1 MGKLDIADRAF
12 FSESAR
18 FAELVNHIF
27 AQGRNE
33 VYSGDLTLVQRNY
46 TPLSDSSGGK
56 ERDILMYDERKKIY
70 YGLEIETESDYSIP
84 ERIMVYDVS
93 EYEEQIKEIHKK
105 NKGNKRYKTYRG
117 KIEIFRRC
125 F

>member
-46 TPLSDSSGGK
+46 TPLSDSFGGK
-56 ERDILMYDERKKIY
+56 
-70 YGLEIETESDYSIP
+70 
-84 ERIMVYDVS
+84 
-93 EYEEQIKEIHKK
+93 
-105 NKGNKRYKTYRG
+105 
-117 KIEIFRRC
+117 
-125 F
+125 